1 MTIQQ
6 SPDSLSLS
14 GNIKDIILTGVSGP
28 VPFSLSVDSTQI
40 LEHVYYPD
48 SDGRIIIDIRRF
60 VEEQLSFNLTYGTN
74 PWEQTLLTRSFS
86 FTAGDLAPQTFTAIR
101 AGIDNPGETASNW
114 LRSNFLT
121 WQPTVKHVTYATPEL
136 LTYYAQSACRVRIK
150 VYYPDGTSSLLTAI
164 PLTAGVWT
172 IPVSYAVIA
181 SLLGYDSYDDLIQAE
196 QLPGAYDV
204 WIEDTSGNRLTYVQ
218 RYIAG
223 NTRESEQWVLFENS
237 LGGVDCFRAY
247 GNGSVEAEHEHQTA
261 EFDESVDEYR
271 VDTVRRIRKSTGWMN
286 IAERRWMLDFFPAR
300 HRWICEGGVFRSI
313 VLTED
318 SVSYTIDNMPAE
330 FEFTFRYATNL
341 TYLNVPRLL
350 VPPSVVNIIAPDLQS
365 FSLPPRLV
373 EFPRLSPSEGGL
385 IPVQSPYSDNWSALS
400 LDEILEY
407 IGHITPGFGHTHANK
422 SVLDQIGTDSD
433 FYLWLT
439 RVVSGV
445 TQRSKAKAGDADK
458 WAGKNFSEYMNQ
470 PVRTTDQVSFAKVL
484 ADIIGSKLFMP
495 GLLGHGWKIDS
506 SGNGELDSLS
516 LRKWLEVPE
525 LRYNRVSIYIG
536 VRWDTFGGGIIESV
550 VPDAV
555 VAGTGTGTLKLENG
569 DIGAIAVGDLC
580 MGIWHDTTGNDT
592 ENADD
597 NKGNFTFAGF
607 KTVYFQITAVSG
619 AHNENFSYVL
629 RSAVDGGNGI
639 HPFVG
644 MHFAGRGNTTDETR
658 QAFSYTT
665 TRYSLSLSGVS
676 TWEFQ
681 PANYIEIHGNLE
693 GFSMPAISPSGQPYT
708 KEFHGYGQVFGNAY
722 LFGQIDQFERQ
733 AFRMVID
740 QSLGGSLAPDETEDV
755 TVTVLDGYGSDV
767 TERFTLLSVTRNS
780 GDAPSD
786 AVWNAAHTSVD
797 NPFQISFSDLGIDGI
812 HSLVTTFTV
821 TATDETSDSNAS
833 NTIDFFS

>member
-1 MTIQQ
+1 MIITQK
-6 SPDSLSLS
+6 PDALSLS
-14 GNIKDIILTGVSGP
+14 GNLKNIILDEATGQVA
-28 VPFSLSVDSTQI
+28 FTLSVGGSEI
-40 LEHVYYPD
+40 LSGIYTPD
-48 SDGRIIIDIRRF
+48 ESGRIIIDIRRY
-60 VEEQLSFNLTYGTN
+60 VEEQLSFNLTYGTE
-74 PWEQTLLTRSFS
+74 PWQQTMLARTFS
-86 FTAGDLAPQTFTAIR
+86 FTAGELAAQTFTAIR
-101 AGIDNPGETASNW
+101 TGIDNPVGTAADW
-114 LRSNFLT
+114 LKANFLT
-121 WQPTVKHVTYATPEL
+121 WQPTTKHVTYSTPEL
-136 LTYYAQSACRVRIK
+136 LTYYAASACRLRIR
-150 VYYPDGTSSLLTAI
+150 VWYPDGTSDLSDPV
-164 PLTAGVWT
+164 PLAAGVWT
-172 IPVSYAVIA
+172 IPVSYAVIV
-181 SLLGYDSYDDLIQAE
+181 SLLGLSVTPSSDPST
-196 QLPGAYDV
+196 LPGAYDV
-204 WIEDTSGNRLTYVQ
+204 WIETAGGARLTYIQ
-218 RYIAG
+218 RYVAG
-223 NTRESEQWVLFENS
+223 NMREDEQWILFENS

-247 GNGSVEAEHEHQTA
+247 GEGTVNAEHEHQLA
-261 EFDESVDEYR
+261 ENDDEVDEYR
-271 VDTVRRIRKSTGWMN
+271 VDTTRKIRKSSGWLDM
-286 IAERRWMLDFFPAR
+286 AERRWLLDFFPAR
-300 HRWICEGGVFRSI
+300 RRWVCENGVFRPI

-318 SVSYTIDNMPAE
+318 SVSYTIGNMPAE
-330 FEFTFRYATNL
+330 FELTYRYAGTR
-341 TYLNVPRLL
+341 TYLNIPRLL
-350 VPPSVVNIIAPDLQS
+350 TPPSVLDIKAPDLRS
-365 FSLPPRLV
+365 FSVPPRLV
-373 EFPRLSPSEGGL
+373 EFPRLDPSEGGL
-385 IPVQSPYSDNWSALS
+385 IPVQSPYSENWSALS

-439 RVVSGV
+439 RVVDGV

-458 WAGKNFSEYMNQ
+458 WAGKSFSDYMNQ
-470 PVRTTDQVSFAKVL
+470 PVRTTDQVSFARVL

-495 GLLGHGWKIDS
+495 GLAGHGWKIDS

-597 NKGNFTFAGF
+597 NRGNFTFAGF

-812 HSLVTTFTV
+812 HSLMTTFTV